1 MHTYDVTAL
10 GELLVDFTAD
20 GTRSRL
26 GNLLFEANPGGAPCN
41 VLSMLQKLGRR
52 TAFIGKVGDDAF
64 GDMLIDAL
72 RVQGVCTDGLRIDRS
87 APTALAFVRT
97 GPDGDRRFS
106 FYGNPAADRLLRADE
121 VDSALLENSAIFHFG
136 SLSMAAPACEAATRA
151 AIETAGRAG
160 ALLSFDPNLRPALW
174 RDTNTAKEKIRYGLS
189 RCQILKIADDELAF
203 LTGSSDIDAGISWLR
218 ERYAIPLVCVT
229 MGARGSRAYSGG
241 LAVSCDAFP
250 NPQTVDTTG
259 AGDTF
264 MACVLD
270 AVLENGLDGFD
281 GEKLYGMLA
290 FANAAA
296 SIVTARR
303 GALQVMPEKAEV
315 LRFLA
320 EREREI

>member
-160 ALLSFDPNLRPALW
+160 ALISFDPNLRPALW

-189 RCQILKIADDELAF
+189 RCHILKIADDELAF

>member
-1 MHTYDVTAL
+1 M
-10 GELLVDFTAD
+10 
-20 GTRSRL
+20 RS
-26 GNLLFEANPGGAPCN
+26 
-41 VLSMLQKLGRR
+41 
-52 TAFIGKVGDDAF
+52 
-64 GDMLIDAL
+64 
-72 RVQGVCTDGLRIDRS
+72 
-87 APTALAFVRT
+87 
-97 GPDGDRRFS
+97 
-106 FYGNPAADRLLRADE
+106 
-121 VDSALLENSAIFHFG
+121 
-136 SLSMAAPACEAATRA
+136 
-151 AIETAGRAG
+151 
-160 ALLSFDPNLRPALW
+160 W
-174 RDTNTAKEKIRYGLS
+174 
-189 RCQILKIADDELAF
+189 
-203 LTGSSDIDAGISWLR
+203 TGSSDIDAGISWLR

>member
-26 GNLLFEANPGGAPCN
+26 GNLLFEANPAARPAMCFRCCKSWAGARH
-41 VLSMLQKLGRR
+41 SSGRSGTMR
-52 TAFIGKVGDDAF
+52 SATCSRRAAGAGR
-64 GDMLIDAL
+64 LH
-72 RVQGVCTDGLRIDRS
+72 RRLRIDRS

-174 RDTNTAKEKIRYGLS
+174 RTQTRRRKKSVYGLS
-189 RCQILKIADDELAF
+189 RSL
-203 LTGSSDIDAGISWLR
+203 S
-218 ERYAIPLVCVT
+218 
-229 MGARGSRAYSGG
+229 
-241 LAVSCDAFP
+241 
-250 NPQTVDTTG
+250 
-259 AGDTF
+259 
-264 MACVLD
+264 
-270 AVLENGLDGFD
+270 
-281 GEKLYGMLA
+281 
-290 FANAAA
+290 
-296 SIVTARR
+296 
-303 GALQVMPEKAEV
+303 
-315 LRFLA
+315 
-320 EREREI
+320 